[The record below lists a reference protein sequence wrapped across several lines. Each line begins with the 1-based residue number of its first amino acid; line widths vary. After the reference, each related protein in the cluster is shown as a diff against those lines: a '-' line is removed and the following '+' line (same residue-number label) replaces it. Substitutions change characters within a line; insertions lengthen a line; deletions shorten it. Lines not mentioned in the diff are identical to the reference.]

1 MNPHDLFVG
10 IDVAKHRLDVAVM
23 PSAQVKSFAH
33 NHEGLQQL
41 ADHVRSLRPALI
53 VLEATG
59 GYHRTVLSNLCA
71 EALPAVAVNPRQVR
85 NFAKATG
92 TLAKTDRI
100 DALLIARFAE
110 AVRPEVRPLKD
121 EQVQQLQ
128 ALITRRR
135 QLIEMLTAEQNRLD
149 TAHPATQRDLRS
161 HIHILQRRLKRIDDD
176 LGDLIQK
183 TPSWQNK
190 NSLLQSMPG
199 VGPVMARTLLAELP
213 ELGSLNRR
221 QIAALV
227 GVAPFN
233 RDSGLFR
240 GRRAIWGGRAH
251 IRAVLYMCARTA
263 ARFNP
268 VIRAFYRRLRESGK
282 PFKVAITACMRK
294 ILIILNTMIK
304 NNEPWKYA

>member
-1 MNPHDLFVG
+1 MNPQDLFVG
-10 IDVAKHRLDVAVM
+10 IDVAKHRLDVAVI
-23 PSAQVKSFAH
+23 PSAQVTSFAH

-121 EQVQQLQ
+121 EQTQQLQ

-135 QLIEMLTAEQNRLD
+135 QLIEMLTAEQNRLSI
-149 TAHPATQRDLRS
+149 AHSATQRDLRS

-213 ELGSLNRR
+213 ELGGLNRR

>member
-121 EQVQQLQ
+121 EQAQQLQ

-213 ELGSLNRR
+213 ELGSPNRR

-282 PFKVAITACMRK
+282 PFKVAITACMRM